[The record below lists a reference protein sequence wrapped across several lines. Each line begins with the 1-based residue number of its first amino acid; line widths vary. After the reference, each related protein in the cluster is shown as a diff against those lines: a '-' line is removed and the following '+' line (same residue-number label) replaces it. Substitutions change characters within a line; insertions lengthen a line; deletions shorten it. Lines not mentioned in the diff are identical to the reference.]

1 MVSKLEE
8 LLIQADVLIRNR
20 EYRQVIAAIQPFEK
34 EWTANHGQAPDVAP
48 KLLFLLGSAYGGAGI
63 RDKALA
69 TLLEAARMSSGDTAL
84 LSAIMEVTADLF
96 FEIGDIAH
104 AVEFSTDS
112 LALVG
117 SDWLSKAQSRS
128 PTPRYSLAGQPIRE
142 INLLADGYPVT
153 FWGGQG
159 MPHEGSDL
167 VMTVILV
174 AAAELAAKNA
184 PRTPGDRAL
193 PANPEGMDSGQRARY
208 PNEINR
214 DAVDALDTRYQLSSQ
229 HLRLHRPEALR

>member
-117 SDWLSKAQSRS
+117 SDLLSKAQSRS
-128 PTPRYSLAGQPIRE
+128 PTPR
-142 INLLADGYPVT
+142 
-153 FWGGQG
+153 
-159 MPHEGSDL
+159 
-167 VMTVILV
+167 
-174 AAAELAAKNA
+174 
-184 PRTPGDRAL
+184 
-193 PANPEGMDSGQRARY
+193 SG
-208 PNEINR
+208 
-214 DAVDALDTRYQLSSQ
+214 
-229 HLRLHRPEALR
+229 